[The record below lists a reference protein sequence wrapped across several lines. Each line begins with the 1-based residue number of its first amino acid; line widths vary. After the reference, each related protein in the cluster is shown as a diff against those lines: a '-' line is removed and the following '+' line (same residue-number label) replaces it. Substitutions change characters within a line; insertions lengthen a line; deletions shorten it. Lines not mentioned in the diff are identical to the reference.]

1 MNGENNLCSLTD
13 GNLHITNLFKLSKG
27 VNLTFE
33 MLVKLSEAS
42 RFLNNLLPFVFDKR
56 SATVVGIRVNSSAEL
71 LVIAIGISLNY

>member
-1 MNGENNLCSLTD
+1 MMFL
-13 GNLHITNLFKLSKG
+13 IAIFI
-27 VNLTFE
+27 NLTFE